1 MSEAQDLIG
10 FTGGGGENQVWPMLR
25 ILKYFLKI
33 GNDFSHFYKK
43 IYQFK
48 QNHNNYTAV
57 KNCHSYLPPN
67 RVGLTYVEA
76 ICVYIV
82 T

>member
-43 IYQFK
+43 YINLSK
-48 QNHNNYTAV
+48 IIIITLLLKIV
-57 KNCHSYLPPN
+57 ILICP
-67 RVGLTYVEA
+67 LTE
-76 ICVYIV
+76 
-82 T
+82 